1 MKLPKARRP
10 IAAAAVTAAAV
21 AIVAPVAIA
30 PPASAAVTQAYFT
43 ADGGAVQHFVVPA
56 AVSRLFVSAIGG
68 SGGSG
73 ASRDSNSG
81 GGGGAAGSVSAALPV
96 TPGQT
101 LNIYIGNAGTAAT
114 SNSQGAGGSS
124 SGLSLGGAFVGGGSG
139 GAGDAAALGAGGGGG
154 GATVVTAGST
164 PLLAAGGGG
173 GGGGANPT
181 AGGGAGGAG
190 GNPAGNGQD
199 GSGLVPGPGGSGAKP
214 GLGVSGQG
222 GQNRF
227 DIAGAGGGGGAGWN
241 IPAGQTGG
249 GAGGISSL
257 DPNKYGNGGGG
268 GGGAGASSAEAAA
281 SSVNFGTA
289 RGFGNGTVFI
299 TWDQPP
305 TITTLQ
311 GSGFSR
317 VGQPAT
323 FTAVVGPGAPVAGE
337 PVAGGTV
344 GFFDG
349 ARHLGNA
356 PLQLNASGQDVA
368 TFSTSGL
375 TPGLHAVTAA
385 YYGDAVYAGS
395 SSDPLSQEV
404 AAPVAFTSK
413 ATLAGV
419 VGVPLSFTVSTT
431 GFPPPGLLAK
441 GKLDG
446 LTLTDHG
453 DGTATLAGTPA
464 AAGTFPISLF
474 AVSLVNAVVPQ
485 TLTLKVTLKTLSVAT
500 SALPPGFVGQA
511 YSTTLG
517 AQGGTPP
524 YTWTLAAGHL
534 PKGITLNKTT
544 GALSGTPTAAGT
556 AYFKVRVTDSSVPKR
571 HVAIRA
577 LHLTSTG
584 IVPAVYVANGAND
597 SVTSYPLSSGN
608 LAPSTRLAGLGQGLN
623 APGGLVL
630 NAAGRLFVADSG
642 ADAITEYDRGT
653 TGSTPP
659 TATIAGPATRLAGPA
674 GLTLDASG
682 RLYVAN
688 RTSNSITVFAPD
700 VSGNTGPLFTISGPD
715 TALSSPA
722 AVAVDAMGRLWVANA
737 GTNSLTAYAAGATGD
752 AKPVARIAGPATGL
766 NDPQGL
772 AQDASGNL
780 LAANTFGESVTAYA
794 ISFIGIATNPN
805 VAPIRTLSGSS
816 TGLSFPDGID
826 VDASGHIYVANQF
839 GNDITS
845 YPATANGNVAPLT
858 TIAGSNTGLA
868 GPGAIALTPPLSVL
882 TGSLPNA
889 RAGHGYHV
897 VLQAAQGTSPYA
909 WSLAHGWL
917 PPGLWLGRA
926 GIIAGTPRHGGH
938 WALTVRV
945 TDSAHP
951 HTVATRSFTLTVAGR

>member
-1 MKLPKARRP
+1 MTPTIARRTIAAVA
-10 IAAAAVTAAAV
+10 IAAAAAAIAIPVVAAA
-21 AIVAPVAIA
+21 
-30 PPASAAVTQAYFT
+30 PAAAAVTQAY
-43 ADGGAVQHFVVPA
+43 
-56 AVSRLFVSAIGG
+56 
-68 SGGSG
+68 
-73 ASRDSNSG
+73 
-81 GGGGAAGSVSAALPV
+81 
-96 TPGQT
+96 
-101 LNIYIGNAGTAAT
+101 
-114 SNSQGAGGSS
+114 
-124 SGLSLGGAFVGGGSG
+124 
-139 GAGDAAALGAGGGGG
+139 
-154 GATVVTAGST
+154 
-164 PLLAAGGGG
+164 LAAGDRPGTGVIL
-173 GGGGANPT
+173 
-181 AGGGAGGAG
+181 
-190 GNPAGNGQD
+190 Q
-199 GSGLVPGPGGSGAKP
+199 SKGLT
-214 GLGVSGQG
+214 Q
-222 GQNRF
+222 
-227 DIAGAGGGGGAGWN
+227 I
-241 IPAGQTGG
+241 
-249 GAGGISSL
+249 
-257 DPNKYGNGGGG
+257 
-268 GGGAGASSAEAAA
+268 
-281 SSVNFGTA
+281 GT
-289 RGFGNGTVFI
+289 
-299 TWDQPP
+299 
-305 TITTLQ
+305 
-311 GSGFSR
+311 
-317 VGQPAT
+317 PAT
-323 FTAVVGPGAPVAGE
+323 FTASLFPLAPVAGE
-337 PVAGGTV
+337 PNATGTV
-344 GFFDG
+344 SFFDG
-349 ARHLGNA
+349 SRLLGTAALLSNDT
-356 PLQLNASGQDVA
+356 AS
-368 TFSTSGL
+368 FSTSGL
-375 TPGLHAVTAA
+375 SAGLHTITAS
-385 YYGDAVYAGS
+385 YNGDAVYAGS
-395 SSDPLSQEV
+395 TSAPLTQEV
-404 AAPVAFTSK
+404 TAATFFTNSNK
-413 ATLAGV
+413 VSGV
-419 VGVPLSFTVSTT
+419 VGAPLSFAVTST
-431 GFPPPGLLAK
+431 GFPAPLLKAA

-446 LTLTDHG
+446 LAFTDHG
-453 DGTATLAGTPA
+453 DGTGTLAGTPV
-464 AAGTFPISLF
+464 AAGTFAFSVSGGTLFSVTTQFLSL
-474 AVSLVNAVVPQ
+474 
-485 TLTLKVTLKTLSVAT
+485 TVTPSPLSVVTA
-500 SALPPGFVGQA
+500 SLPPAFTGQA

-524 YTWTLAAGHL
+524 YTWTLAGGHL

-584 IVPAVYVANGAND
+584 IVPVVYVANGAND

-737 GTNSLTAYAAGATGD
+737 GTNSLTAYATGATGD

-766 NDPQGL
+766 NHPQGL

-826 VDASGHIYVANQF
+826 VDAGGHIYVANQF

-897 VLQAAQGTSPYA
+897 VLQAAEGTSPYA

-926 GIIAGTPRHGGH
+926 GIIAGTRRHGGH